1 MIGCT
6 ETDSC
11 LTTLATYIERPKK
24 EVVLSR
30 RNISY
35 ETSFTGIEDR
45 NRIAQ
50 AISWSHLKNKQ
61 HSNSLINFC
70 HINLINGECSRNL
83 IRNFVSLVNNIPHK
97 ILLCQGCTPSSVNQ
111 LYTLSGGQICLIH

>member
-1 MIGCT
+1 MVIDDISHEANLVKLKTSLGKINIKINGCT

-35 ETSFTGIEDR
+35 
-45 NRIAQ
+45 
-50 AISWSHLKNKQ
+50 
-61 HSNSLINFC
+61 
-70 HINLINGECSRNL
+70 
-83 IRNFVSLVNNIPHK
+83 
-97 ILLCQGCTPSSVNQ
+97 
-111 LYTLSGGQICLIH
+111 